1 MTPRVLLTLVT
12 TIVATLV
19 AVPAAR
25 SRTPQSPDAV
35 GRQPL
40 FSTQSDLVV
49 LHVSIKD
56 KKGAYVSDL
65 TQDAFGVLEDK
76 RPQPI
81 RFFLSQDAPVTV
93 GLLLDSSGSMQ
104 PNRQSVIAAATA
116 FAEMSNPQDEMFAL
130 GFNDDVSSMLPRTAP
145 FTGDANTLRHALAN
159 TIAMRGRTALYD
171 ALSGGLDY
179 LARGTHERKVLVVVS
194 DGGDNAS
201 RATASEILRRTQA
214 SNVVVYTVGLLDELE
229 REANPKI
236 LKQIAGA
243 TGGAAFEPHDVRDV
257 TDVLR
262 HIARDI
268 RHSYTIGYVPTNPDY
283 DGTFRGIR
291 VIVRPPAGRQVV
303 VRTRAGYLAGRA
315 GEARRP

>member
-1 MTPRVLLTLVT
+1 MTPRVVLTIVT

-25 SRTPQSPDAV
+25 PRAPQSPDAV
-35 GRQPL
+35 GQQPL

-65 TQDAFGVLEDK
+65 TQDAFGVFEDQ

-81 RFFLSQDAPVTV
+81 QFFLSQDAPVTV

-104 PNRQSVIAAATA
+104 PNRALVIAAGTA
-116 FAEMSNPQDEMFAL
+116 FAETSNPEDEIFAL
-130 GFNDDVSSMLPRTAP
+130 AFNDDVSSALPISAP

-159 TIAMRGRTALYD
+159 TIAMRGRTVLYD
-171 ALSGGLDY
+171 ALSAGFDY
-179 LARGTHERKVLVVVS
+179 LTRGTYERKILVVVS

-201 RATASEILRRTQA
+201 RATAGEILGRTQA
-214 SNVVVYTVGLLDELE
+214 SNVVVYTVGLVDELG
-229 REANPKI
+229 RETNPKI
-236 LKQIAGA
+236 LKQIARA
-243 TGGAAFEPHDVRDV
+243 SGGEAFEPHDVRDV
-257 TDVLR
+257 TEVLR

-268 RHSYTIGYVPTNPDY
+268 RHSYTIGYVPTNPEY

-291 VIVRPPAGRQVV
+291 VVVRPPDGRHLV
-303 VRTRAGYLAGRA
+303 VRTRAGYLVRRVS
-315 GEARRP
+315 EKRRP